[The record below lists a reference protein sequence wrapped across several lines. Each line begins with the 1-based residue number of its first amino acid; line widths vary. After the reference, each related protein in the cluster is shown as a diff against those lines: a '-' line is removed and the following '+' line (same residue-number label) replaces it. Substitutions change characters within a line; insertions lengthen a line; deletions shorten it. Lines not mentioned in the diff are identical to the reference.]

1 MKQMKAFKFI
11 SQLVLLLI
19 CTTACSEYDDGEL
32 WDKVNSLDDRVTS
45 IEKQLKA
52 LNGDITSISAI
63 VGVLQSRLYLTNVTA
78 SGEDYV
84 LTFSD
89 GSRVIISDGK
99 DGVDGKDA
107 PVINVRYYNGRYYWV
122 QTINGETTWL
132 NDVNGNKIPASGMD
146 AVTPLL
152 KADSDGYW
160 IISYDNGYTYSKLLD
175 ESGKAIK
182 ASGKDGDSFFE
193 SVEVTE
199 DELRIVLK
207 DGTEIVIPLGEQSP
221 YRAVNLGLSVKWASF
236 NLGATASSEQ
246 GGYYL
251 WGDVANSGIM
261 PNYVAP
267 NIDNICGT
275 KYDIVRA
282 TWGETWRLPNKAEQ
296 IDLIKKCTW
305 TRATVNGV
313 SGMKVTGGNGNSI
326 FLPSTGYELPAS
338 GPIGTTQIM
347 DKSSGYYWTG
357 ESYSD
362 TYGRFGYVFYYN
374 STSYYYNGSWNAS
387 MVKMAIRPVKE

>member
-1 MKQMKAFKFI
+1 MYKRQ
-11 SQLVLLLI
+11 
-19 CTTACSEYDDGEL
+19 
-32 WDKVNSLDDRVTS
+32 
-45 IEKQLKA
+45 
-52 LNGDITSISAI
+52 
-63 VGVLQSRLYLTNVTA
+63 
-78 SGEDYV
+78 
-84 LTFSD
+84 
-89 GSRVIISDGK
+89 
-99 DGVDGKDA
+99 
-107 PVINVRYYNGRYYWV
+107 
-122 QTINGETTWL
+122 
-132 NDVNGNKIPASGMD
+132 
-146 AVTPLL
+146 
-152 KADSDGYW
+152 
-160 IISYDNGYTYSKLLD
+160 
-175 ESGKAIK
+175 
-182 ASGKDGDSFFE
+182 
-193 SVEVTE
+193 VEVTE

-282 TWGETWRLPNKAEQ
+282 TWGGTWRLPNKAEQ

>member
-1 MKQMKAFKFI
+1 MKQMKAFKLICRLIF
-11 SQLVLLLI
+11 LLI
-19 CTTACSEYDDGEL
+19 CTTACSKYADGEL

-52 LNGDITSISAI
+52 LNDDITSISAI
-63 VGVLQSRLYLTNVTA
+63 VKALQSRLYLTNVTA

-89 GSRVIISDGK
+89 GSRVVISDGK
-99 DGVDGKDA
+99 DGKDA

-160 IISYDNGYTYSKLLD
+160 IISYDNGYTYSRLLD

-221 YRAVNLGLSVKWASF
+221 YKAVNLGLSVKWASF

-251 WGDVANSGIM
+251 WGDVVNTGIM
-261 PNYVAP
+261 PNYQAP
-267 NIDNICGT
+267 NMDNICGT
-275 KYDIVRA
+275 KYDIVREM
-282 TWGETWRLPNKAEQ
+282 WGGSWRLPNKAEQ
-296 IDLIKKCTW
+296 VDLIKKCTW
-305 TRATVNGV
+305 TRVTVNGV
-313 SGMKVTGGNGNSI
+313 SGMKVTGSNGNSI
-326 FLPSTGYELPAS
+326 FLPSTGYMLPAS
-338 GPIGTTQIM
+338 GPIGSTQLM
-347 DKSSGYYWTG
+347 DENSGYYWVG
-357 ESYSD
+357 ESYGD

-374 STSYYYNGSWNAS
+374 STSYYYNASWNAS
-387 MVKMAIRPVKE
+387 MIKMAIRPVKE

>member
-1 MKQMKAFKFI
+1 MKAFKFI

-52 LNGDITSISAI
+52 LNDDITSISAI

-175 ESGKAIK
+175 ENGKAIK

-282 TWGETWRLPNKAEQ
+282 TWGGTWRLPNKAEQ

-347 DKSSGYYWTG
+347 DLSL
-357 ESYSD
+357 
-362 TYGRFGYVFYYN
+362 
-374 STSYYYNGSWNAS
+374 
-387 MVKMAIRPVKE
+387 IHI

>member
-1 MKQMKAFKFI
+1 MWESNKQYNNLIKMKQMKAFKFI

-19 CTTACSEYDDGEL
+19 CITACSEYDDGEL

-52 LNGDITSISAI
+52 LNDDITSISAI

-207 DGTEIVIPLGEQSP
+207 DGTE
-221 YRAVNLGLSVKWASF
+221 
-236 NLGATASSEQ
+236 
-246 GGYYL
+246 
-251 WGDVANSGIM
+251 
-261 PNYVAP
+261 
-267 NIDNICGT
+267 
-275 KYDIVRA
+275 
-282 TWGETWRLPNKAEQ
+282 
-296 IDLIKKCTW
+296 
-305 TRATVNGV
+305 
-313 SGMKVTGGNGNSI
+313 
-326 FLPSTGYELPAS
+326 
-338 GPIGTTQIM
+338 
-347 DKSSGYYWTG
+347 
-357 ESYSD
+357 
-362 TYGRFGYVFYYN
+362 
-374 STSYYYNGSWNAS
+374 
-387 MVKMAIRPVKE
+387 

>member
-1 MKQMKAFKFI
+1 MWESNKQYNNLIKMKQMKAFKFI

-19 CTTACSEYDDGEL
+19 CITACSEYDDGEL

-52 LNGDITSISAI
+52 LNDDITSISAI

-221 YRAVNLGLSVKWASF
+221 YKAVNLGLSVKWASF

-251 WGDVANSGIM
+251 WGDVTNSGIM

-282 TWGETWRLPNKAEQ
+282 TWVDMEITE
-296 IDLIKKCTW
+296 
-305 TRATVNGV
+305 
-313 SGMKVTGGNGNSI
+313 
-326 FLPSTGYELPAS
+326 
-338 GPIGTTQIM
+338 
-347 DKSSGYYWTG
+347 
-357 ESYSD
+357 
-362 TYGRFGYVFYYN
+362 
-374 STSYYYNGSWNAS
+374 
-387 MVKMAIRPVKE
+387 